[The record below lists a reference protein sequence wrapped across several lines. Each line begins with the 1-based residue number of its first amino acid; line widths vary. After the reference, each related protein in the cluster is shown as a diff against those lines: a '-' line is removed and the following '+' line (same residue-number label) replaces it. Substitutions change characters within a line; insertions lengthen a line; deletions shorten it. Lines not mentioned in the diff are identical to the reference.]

1 MAAPATR
8 FATVVRI
15 ALALASAYAILTVIV
30 GVALAEFSLHLPK
43 LPLVKP
49 EAYRVR
55 YQRQFDANVHD
66 VAITASDGV
75 VLRGWYVAPPH
86 ANGRSVVLLHGIGGN
101 RMWLSG
107 YADIFLKRG
116 YAVLLP
122 DSRQHG
128 ASGGSI
134 ATYGILE
141 RDDVRR
147 WVGWLRQR
155 NPGCTYLLGES
166 MGAAIGIE
174 ATAVTPQLCA
184 AAVESPYA
192 SFRRIAIERLGWQ
205 THLGS
210 LFWSTLGR
218 PAIEV
223 AFHWTQ
229 LRYRIWLPD
238 ASPINAVEHSHVPVL
253 LIAGT
258 RDENIPM
265 HNAQEI
271 EDACGARCALWIVQ
285 GADHGGAAAVAPDEF
300 HARVA
305 RWFSSH
311 DPAPATPLALPART
325 GSVAR
330 GR

>member
-1 MAAPATR
+1 LPVPARLGSTLL
-8 FATVVRI
+8 ATYI
-15 ALALASAYAILTVIV
+15 ILTLIA
-30 GVALAEFSLHLPK
+30 GIALAEFSLHLPK
-43 LPLVKP
+43 MPVRTP
-49 EAYRVR
+49 ESYRVR
-55 YQRQFDANVHD
+55 YKREFNAAVAD
-66 VAITASDGV
+66 VSITAEDGAI
-75 VLRGWYVAPPH
+75 LDGWYVTPPMP
-86 ANGRSVVLLHGIGGN
+86 NGESVVLLHGIGGN
-101 RMWLSG
+101 RVEISG

-116 YAVLLP
+116 YSVLLP
-122 DSRQHG
+122 DSRAHG

-141 RDDVRR
+141 RDDVQR
-147 WVGWLRQR
+147 WAAWLHQR
-155 NPGCTYLLGES
+155 NRGCTYLLGES
-166 MGAAIGIE
+166 MGAAIALE

-184 AAVESPYA
+184 VAVESPYA

-223 AFHWTQ
+223 AIAWTR

-238 ASPINAVEHSHVPVL
+238 ASPIDAVQHSRVPVL

-258 RDENIPM
+258 RDEDIRM

-271 EDACGARCALWIVQ
+271 QSACGAHCALWIVN
-285 GADHGGAAAVAPDEF
+285 GATHGGAATVAPDEF
-300 HARVA
+300 HYRVA
-305 RWFSSH
+305 NWFATH
-311 DPAPATPLALPART
+311 DPLANTMRFNVPQRVGL
-325 GSVAR
+325 AR